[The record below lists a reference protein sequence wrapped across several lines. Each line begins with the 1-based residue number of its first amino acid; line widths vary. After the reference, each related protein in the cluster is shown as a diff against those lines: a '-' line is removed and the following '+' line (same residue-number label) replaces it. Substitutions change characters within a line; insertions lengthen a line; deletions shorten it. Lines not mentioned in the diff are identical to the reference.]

1 MTDQTPDLA
10 ALEALAEAATPG
22 PWTSYAFVCPDCRHL
37 ATKHRLTEGGSLI
50 EGPYV
55 CPCGCSR
62 RQDDP
67 WLGIDRR
74 TFESRRKEA
83 DR

>member
-1 MTDQTPDLA
+1 M
-10 ALEALAEAATPG
+10 AEQHV
-22 PWTSYAFVCPDCRHL
+22 YAYVCPDCRHL
-37 ATKHRLTEGGSLI
+37 ATKHRLAEGGSLI

-67 WLGIDRR
+67 WSGIDRR
-74 TFESRRKEA
+74 TFESRQKRT